1 MMNDNRPKVT
11 ADVQRLIDMEDE
23 MILARD
29 IAPIIHVKPDVIIK
43 YVKTGQRDAGRLGIF
58 VTSGDHVKFF
68 RKDFLQKCGFMEPE
82 KEERTTE
89 QLILEQITA
98 LNEGL
103 TMVCQ
108 MLTLMMKPYQLDA
121 LQELIDKKT
130 AGAATPTD

>member
-1 MMNDNRPKVT
+1 MMNDNKPKIT

-43 YVKTGQRDAGRLGIF
+43 YVKTGQWDADRIGNF
-58 VTSGDHVKFF
+58 VISGDHVKFF
-68 RKDFLQKCGFMEPE
+68 RKDFLVKCGFMEPE
-82 KEERTTE
+82 KKESRTD
-89 QLILEQITA
+89 QLILKQLID
-98 LNEGL
+98 LNEGM
-103 TMVCQ
+103 TMICQ
-108 MLTLMMKPYQLDA
+108 MLTLMMEPYQLDV

>member
-1 MMNDNRPKVT
+1 MPDRV
-11 ADVQRLIDMEDE
+11 MEQSE
-23 MILARD
+23 AVRHLMAMHEEVVAAKYL
-29 IAPIIHVKPDVIIK
+29 APILHMDPSVIVKYAKDGTWNQDTLGKFVI
-43 YVKTGQRDAGRLGIF
+43 
-58 VTSGDHVKFF
+58 SGGHVKFF

-108 MLTLMMKPYQLDA
+108 MLTLMMKPYQLDV
-121 LQELIDKKT
+121 LQELLDKKT